1 MRFYR
6 TSSIE
11 IPLMDVAFMTY
22 IQFIRIMEIALVVNK
37 ILQRIWN

>member
-1 MRFYR
+1 MV
-6 TSSIE
+6 E